1 MDVNQLDKIYEHYG
15 YEIKKSHKNMR
26 VYLFTK
32 SIYSGAEIYL
42 LDNIDNDYDR
52 IRKEYTDSGYAVK
65 KREYRTVEEAENVL
79 FKEFFQIQAVVDNLQ
94 SRYYDFICRVMDK
107 LSDESKYEYIKCPYE
122 VSLFHSSLDNGFH
135 ESVSEYYQEGL
146 VDKLSNMLDTHKGPL
161 FVVLE
166 AAAGYGKTCT
176 AYEILHNFLKISNSK
191 IPFFT
196 ELSRDR
202 KATVFS
208 HILRKEIEEQFANR
222 VDSNVVIGEIKKGRI
237 PLIID
242 GFDELISKDFS
253 FSTSEFRQV
262 ESMLSTIVDLLSDNA
277 KIVITSR
284 KTAIFNSEDF
294 FNWMSSRS
302 IDYTMAKIT
311 ISEPLIDN
319 WLSKEQLD
327 IIDAAQLPIDK
338 FANPVLLA
346 FMKYSSISRLEE
358 MVIRKNSIVNEYLT
372 FLMERE
378 QTRQNLLI
386 EPNTQL
392 RIFRKLVRLFAEFD
406 IKTAS
411 KEDIKDFILEF
422 NRRILHETLEKYL
435 PTNRP
440 HIEQLADT
448 LSNHAFLDKK
458 DSRNIGFVNEFILGT
473 LVAQNLVLGKFFEHN
488 KTFYVGLNILF
499 ANLALQSYKVQSQEE
514 RHKLWEVFNSFP
526 FDYDAIFYLQ
536 IDVHLKN
543 KLSRKYSHLV
553 IDSFSFDCIK
563 LTNSCL
569 FEKSTFTNCSFSNCI
584 FALNAFINCSFVK
597 CKFYDCSIDV
607 SDATNNYIGF
617 FTCEDNNDFLDK
629 IESFL
634 SQSNG
639 VQENYINLEQIVLE
653 KFFNQGSL
661 RPRYRQVSQ
670 LNYDLENINAREL
683 TKQLHTLSVNGYLA
697 IDGNLCHLTKEGITY
712 YNDTYRK

>member
-15 YEIKKSHKNMR
+15 YEVKKSHRNMR

-42 LDNIDNDYDR
+42 IDNIDNDYER

-65 KREYRTVEEAENVL
+65 KREYGTVEEAENVL

-94 SRYYDFICRVMDK
+94 NRYDDFICRVMDK
-107 LSDESKYEYIKCPYE
+107 LSKESQYEYIKCPYE
-122 VSLFHSSLDNGFH
+122 ISLYKAASGDELH
-135 ESVSEYYQEGL
+135 ESESEYYREGL
-146 VDKLSNMLDTHKGPL
+146 VGKLSDMLDTHKGPL
-161 FVVLE
+161 FIVLE

-176 AYEILHNFLKISNSK
+176 AYEILHNFLKISDSK

-202 KATVFS
+202 KATIFS

-294 FNWMSSRS
+294 FNWMSGRN

-311 ISEPLIDN
+311 IAEPLIEN
-319 WLSKEQLD
+319 WLNKEQLD
-327 IIDAAQLPIDK
+327 IIDAARLPIDK

-346 FMKYSSISRLEE
+346 FMKYSSIPKLEE
-358 MVIRKNSIVNEYLT
+358 MIIKKNSIVNEYLN

-378 QTRQNLLI
+378 QNRQSLLI
-386 EPNTQL
+386 EPATQL
-392 RIFRKLVRLFAEFD
+392 RIFRKLVRLFTEFD

-411 KEDIKDFILEF
+411 KEDIKDLILDF
-422 NRRILHETLEKYL
+422 NRKILQETLEKYL
-435 PTNRP
+435 PTDRP

-458 DSRNIGFVNEFILGT
+458 DSRSIGFINEFILGT
-473 LVAQNLVLGKFFEHN
+473 LVAQNLVLGKFLEHN
-488 KTFYVGLNILF
+488 KTFYTGLNILF
-499 ANLALQSYKVQSQEE
+499 ANLALQAYKVQSQEE
-514 RHKLWEVFNSFP
+514 RYNLWKVFTSFP
-526 FDYDAIFYLQ
+526 FDYDHMFYLQ
-536 IDVHLKN
+536 IDIHLKN
-543 KLSRKYSHLV
+543 ELSRTYSHLA
-553 IDSFSFDCIK
+553 IDSFPFNDIK
-563 LTNSCL
+563 LLDDAL
-569 FEKSTFTNCSFSNCI
+569 FEKSTFTNCIFSNCH
-584 FALNAFINCSFVK
+584 FAINAFIDCSFVK
-597 CKFYDCSIDV
+597 CKFYNCSIEACDM
-607 SDATNNYIGF
+607 ANNYIGF
-617 FTCEDNNDFLDK
+617 FTCEDNNDFINK
-629 IESFL
+629 IESLF
-634 SQSNG
+634 SQNNG
-639 VQENYINLEQIVLE
+639 VQESLINLEQVILE

-661 RPRYRQVSQ
+661 RPRYRQVSH
-670 LNYDLENINAREL
+670 LNSDLEDINAREL
-683 TKQLHTLSVNGYLA
+683 TKQLHILSVSGYLV

>member
-1 MDVNQLDKIYEHYG
+1 MDVNQLDEIYENYG
-15 YEIKKSHKNMR
+15 YEVKKSHRNIR

-42 LDNIDNDYDR
+42 INNIDNDYER

-65 KREYRTVEEAENVL
+65 KREYKTLAEAESVL

-94 SRYYDFICRVMDK
+94 RRYENFVCRIMDK
-107 LSDESKYEYIKCPYE
+107 LSDEAQYEYIKCPYE
-122 VSLFHSSLDNGFH
+122 VNLFNSNDNGFH
-135 ESVSEYYQEGL
+135 EFEPEYHQEGL
-146 VDKLSNMLDTHKGPL
+146 VEKLSNMLDTHKGPL

-222 VDSNVVIGEIKKGRI
+222 VNSNVVIGEIRKGRI

-253 FSTSEFRQV
+253 FSSSEFRQV
-262 ESMLSTIVDLLSDNA
+262 EGMLATIVDLLSDNA
-277 KIVITSR
+277 KIIITSR

-294 FNWMSSRS
+294 FNWMSNRN
-302 IDYTMAKIT
+302 IEYTMAKIT
-311 ISEPLIDN
+311 IAEPQIGN
-319 WLSKEQLD
+319 WLNREQLE
-327 IIDAAQLPIDK
+327 IVNTAQLPIDK

-346 FMKYSSISRLEE
+346 FMKYSSISKLED
-358 MVIRKNSIVNEYLT
+358 MVIKNNSIVNEYLN

-392 RIFRKLVRLFAEFD
+392 RIFRKLVRLFTEFD
-406 IKTAS
+406 IKAAS
-411 KEDIKDFILEF
+411 KEDIKDLILDF
-422 NRRILHETLEKYL
+422 NRRILQETIEKYL

-440 HIEQLADT
+440 HVEQLADT

-458 DSRNIGFVNEFILGT
+458 DNKNIGFVNEFILGT
-473 LVAQNLVLGKFFEHN
+473 LVAQNLVLGKFSEHN
-488 KTFYVGLNILF
+488 KTFYKGLNILF
-499 ANLALQSYKVQSQEE
+499 ANLALQAYKVHSLKE
-514 RHKLWEVFNSFP
+514 RQNLWKVFNSFP
-526 FDYDAIFYLQ
+526 FDYEPMFYLQ
-536 IDVHLKN
+536 IDIHLKN
-543 KLSRKYSHLV
+543 ELSRRYSHLV
-553 IDSFSFDCIK
+553 IDSYLFNTIE
-563 LTNSCL
+563 LVHNAL
-569 FEKSTFTNCSFSNCI
+569 FEKSTFTNCTFSYCHFSI
-584 FALNAFINCSFVK
+584 NAFIDCSFVK
-597 CKFYDCSIDV
+597 CKFYDCTIETDSV
-607 SDATNNYIGF
+607 PSNYIGF
-617 FTCEDNNDFLDK
+617 FTCEDNNGFLNK
-629 IESFL
+629 IDSFL
-634 SQSNG
+634 LQNNEIHESI
-639 VQENYINLEQIVLE
+639 INIEQVILE

-661 RPRYRQVSQ
+661 RPRYRQLSQ
-670 LNYDLENINAREL
+670 LSSDLDDISTREL
-683 TKQLHTLSVNGYLA
+683 TKRLHTLSVNGYLA
-697 IDGNLCHLTKEGITY
+697 MDGNLCHLTKEGITY